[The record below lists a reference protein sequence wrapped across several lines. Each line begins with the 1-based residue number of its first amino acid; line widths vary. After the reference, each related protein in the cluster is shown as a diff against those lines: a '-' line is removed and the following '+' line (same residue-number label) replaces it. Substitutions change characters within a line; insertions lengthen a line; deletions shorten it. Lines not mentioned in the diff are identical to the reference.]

1 MWSYTTI
8 RVLRGKPTTEID
20 EPQWR
25 PLLFVEPRLI
35 VDFRERLPRASG
47 PLTSPHACSWQC
59 DSVLPRVRRKTLI
72 ACLGLNTNR
81 LASQPVRPA
90 LFSAGS
96 VDQCVEGGPLY
107 MFVFQHRPE
116 RP

>member
-1 MWSYTTI
+1 VS
-8 RVLRGKPTTEID
+8 G
-20 EPQWR
+20 
-25 PLLFVEPRLI
+25 PLVVEPRLI
-35 VDFRERLPRASG
+35 VDFRERSRARLGLLLPR
-47 PLTSPHACSWQC
+47 ACSWQC
-59 DSVLPRVRRKTLI
+59 ET
-72 ACLGLNTNR
+72 ACYRASAAPPSSPAQGLNTNR

-116 RP
+116 GP